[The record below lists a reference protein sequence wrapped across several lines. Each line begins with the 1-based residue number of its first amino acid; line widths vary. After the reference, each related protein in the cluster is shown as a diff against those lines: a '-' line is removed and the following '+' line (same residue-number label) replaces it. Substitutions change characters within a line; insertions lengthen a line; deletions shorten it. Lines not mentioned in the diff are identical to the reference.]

1 MFKLESKRLKR
12 EFKISNDSFFASQIL
27 NKYSGMSLVP
37 DGNGCEFVVHFEDG
51 SELSAKGL
59 PVAGSNDDGK
69 TLSFSFTEAKGISV
83 TVEYWVHDDGNSICK
98 RLTVDQSDDKVID
111 YIILDNIGIVNSKT
125 HFTVDIM
132 PDSEISG
139 YHATLGQPFY
149 IDSLFFGCEFP
160 ATDNRIVHGAGQI
173 KYYVGKAVGKNFKC
187 PVTVMGGGR
196 DNTITEVRK
205 AFFEYIDFISRKT
218 DLRFQYNSWY
228 DNMLKVSEDNI
239 KTSFSEVAKGLAF
252 HNAPKLD
259 AFVIDDGWNNYKAKF
274 WEIDKKKFPEGLNG
288 ISKHCKKSGYGFG
301 MWLGPRGGYNYQ
313 HKFAKKIQ
321 SAGNGFVNK
330 NSKDICVA
338 SSKYIENVEN
348 LLIDFENE
356 LDVSYFKLDGFCL
369 APCTDPTHDHAVG
382 GRNDM
387 YFITD
392 LWQKWITA
400 FEHIRSVRENQG
412 RDLWINMTCYTNVSP
427 WWLQWVNSIW
437 LQNSAD
443 IGFSKNQEEQAQVE
457 AAITYRDS
465 RYYDCI
471 CRRANQF
478 PFKNLY
484 NHEPIYAHKADVQY
498 TDEEFE
504 KYIYWCTVRGNAL
517 NELHISYD
525 MMSESKWNSL
535 AGAMNFQKGNYHIL
549 KNASFIGGDPE
560 DNNIY
565 GYISWTEDG
574 EGIIALRNPTDEKTS
589 LTLNLNKLM
598 GAPEDLSGV
607 KRYNVYCS
615 LPENDSTYSYADK
628 IDLTLGAY
636 EIIIFKLA
644 K

>member
-1 MFKLESKRLKR
+1 MFKLESNRLKR
-12 EFKISNDSFFASQIL
+12 EFKISNDNFFASQIL

-37 DGNGCEFVVHFEDG
+37 DGNGCEFIVHFEDG

-59 PVAGSNDDGK
+59 PVTDSSDDGT
-69 TLSFSFTEAKGISV
+69 TLSFSFAETKGVGV
-83 TVEYWVHDDGNSICK
+83 TVEYRVHDDGNSICK
-98 RLTVDQSDDKVID
+98 RLTLNQSDDRVID
-111 YIILDNIGIVNSKT
+111 YIVLENIGIVNSKT

-132 PDSEISG
+132 EDSEISG

-160 ATDNRIVHGAGQI
+160 ATDNRIVHGTGQI
-173 KYYVGKAVGKNFKC
+173 KYYVGKSVGKNFKC
-187 PVTVMGGGR
+187 PVTVIGGGR
-196 DNTITEVRK
+196 DNTITEVRG
-205 AFFEYIDFISRKT
+205 AFFEYIDFISQKA

-228 DNMLKVSEDNI
+228 DTMLKVSEQSI

-274 WEIDKKKFPEGLNG
+274 WEIDKKKFPEGITG
-288 ISKHCKKSGYGFG
+288 ISKHCKSVGCGFG

-313 HKFAKKIQ
+313 HKFAKRIQ
-321 SAGNGFVNK
+321 KAGNGFVNK

-356 LDVSYFKLDGFCL
+356 FNVSYFKLDGFCL
-369 APCTDPTHDHAVG
+369 TPCTDSSHDHAVG
-382 GRNDM
+382 GENNM
-387 YFITD
+387 YFVTD
-392 LWQKWITA
+392 LWHKWITA

-437 LQNSAD
+437 LQNSSD

-457 AAITYRDS
+457 SEITYRDA
-465 RYYDCI
+465 RYYDCC

-484 NHEPIYAHKADVQY
+484 NHEPIYGHKANVQY
-498 TDEEFE
+498 TDAEFE

-525 MMSESKWNSL
+525 MMSESKWDSL
-535 AGAMNFQKGNYHIL
+535 ARAMNFQKENYHIL
-549 KNASFIGGDPE
+549 KNAGFIGGDPE

-565 GYISWTEDG
+565 GYISWAD
-574 EGIIALRNPTDEKTS
+574 EGIIALRNPTNEKTS

-598 GAPEDLSGV
+598 GVPEALNRV
-607 KRYNVYCS
+607 KRYNIYCS
-615 LPENDSTYSYADK
+615 LPEDGTVYSYADK
-628 IDLTLGAY
+628 IDLTLDAY
-636 EIIIFKLA
+636 EIMIFKLA